1 MKASLPAKAPDAYGR
16 KSETAEH
23 KGEQRCYRHDIAC
36 FGKRTSIVG
45 NPRCLRDSR
54 CIGSFRFIGSLRVVG
69 SLRPLFSEGVMP
81 EIGWFS
87 STREESTGRRGLVK
101 KSVVSLNWPY
111 ACGRSRRPSA
121 SGEKRPARALQG
133 PHVDEN
139 LPISG
144 RSPLLSCH
152 GSSQT
157 RGKRLRGRAG
167 ASEPNSA
174 ARAKA
179 RSTGL
184 RTKVGPGGQSGSRV
198 CAPGASR
205 ASDAD
210 SARAKSCTRVLCRYS
225 PRLGRRSS
233 E

>member
-1 MKASLPAKAPDAYGR
+1 MRRRRTRTAASPRPPSTRANSGAIGATSPV
-16 KSETAEH
+16 SESERPSSGTPGASGTA
-23 KGEQRCYRHDIAC
+23 GASGVSGLLGVSGPYY
-36 FGKRTSIVG
+36 
-45 NPRCLRDSR
+45 PR
-54 CIGSFRFIGSLRVVG
+54 
-69 SLRPLFSEGVMP
+69 GVMP

-87 STREESTGRRGLVK
+87 STREESTGRRGHCPK
-101 KSVVSLNWPY
+101 AVVSLTWPY

-144 RSPLLSCH
+144 RSPQFFCH
-152 GSSQT
+152 EGS
-157 RGKRLRGRAG
+157 RGVLARAN
-167 ASEPNSA
+167 ARIEPNSA